1 MPPTAPVQAASAGSV
16 AELADVPDEPD
27 PVEQMK
33 RWKDAA
39 LAQVKAGQAATVGAP
54 FDDELQAASSG
65 RMVRD
70 VFEHHWPKAAKSAA
84 PVDDVRLR
92 AIIALEQYTARQA
105 EAKAAP
111 QYQQQPITIYNQ
123 LPANAPTPIV
133 NDVVVNVPEQ
143 KAAVI
148 PPFPTPTVNVTNQV
162 NPTPV
167 TIKNAVDVNVP
178 QVAQQTTKVTR
189 NQGEITG
196 SVTSF
201 EYRQE

>member
-1 MPPTAPVQAASAGSV
+1 M
-16 AELADVPDEPD
+16 
-27 PVEQMK
+27 
-33 RWKDAA
+33 
-39 LAQVKAGQAATVGAP
+39 
-54 FDDELQAASSG
+54 
-65 RMVRD
+65 
-70 VFEHHWPKAAKSAA
+70 
-84 PVDDVRLR
+84 
-92 AIIALEQYTARQA
+92 
-105 EAKAAP
+105 
-111 QYQQQPITIYNQ
+111 
-123 LPANAPTPIV
+123 
-133 NDVVVNVPEQ
+133 VVNVPEQ
-143 KAAVI
+143 KAAII